1 MLAVTKSPI
10 KNSQNLNPN
19 VPNISVGALSQAFLL
34 SQQKPAMEAGR
45 PAGGWSGTEG
55 SGEERLVSYSAA
67 WLFVN
72 AAAGFPSSLHDWDGE
87 AR

>member
-1 MLAVTKSPI
+1 
-10 KNSQNLNPN
+10 
-19 VPNISVGALSQAFLL
+19 
-34 SQQKPAMEAGR
+34 MEAGR
-45 PAGGWSGTEG
+45 RAGGRSGPEG